1 LIGIF
6 VSIIAI
12 FQWRGLFKEIFIPY
26 EGRPPST
33 TGNPIFLAIY
43 LLLLTFL
50 TLSFALKEKKYLKKF
65 LYFLSFLFFLFV
77 IIFIT
82 QTRAAILGLAVGFL
96 YFFFFF
102 PFKKR
107 SISLA
112 FKIIIF
118 VLFVFG
124 IYGFYYINTQPLPKF
139 IQENKILLDVIQR
152 ILIKNIISDARVSA
166 WKVSWQAL
174 KARPILGY
182 GPENFSI
189 GFDKFYD
196 PSLPGIEKG
205 PEGFTAWYDRAH
217 NFIFDISVTA
227 GIPALIIYLLLF
239 GVLFWQLQKV
249 KYTNLHECEH
259 EPTRIVAQGIQA
271 TIIAYLVANFFS
283 FDSFS
288 SYLISFLLIGYS
300 LHLISEKRSEERG
313 FKRIRRIYTDILKWQ
328 GAIIFLLF
336 ILLVWFIWDF
346 NIKPLKIN
354 LEIESACRFSEK
366 GLCQKAIE
374 KMEKILPE
382 KSFLDHYLRLE
393 YLDIIAQC
401 VQENRE
407 MAFELAKKATE
418 ILKENTKIRPYYT
431 RNWLLLGGYTNILIE
446 GGEKNLKDEAI
457 SYFEKAKEI
466 SPKRQ
471 EIPLGLSK
479 TYLLTEE
486 YQKAKE
492 SAQECINLNARLGD
506 CWWQMALIN
515 VYLGEEEMA
524 KKNMEIAKEKG
535 YQIDSEISLLEL
547 AKAYLKR
554 EKYQELIKIYQKL
567 IAIKPKNPKY
577 HIALAV
583 FYKESGQIEEAKKE
597 ALKIL
602 ELFPEY
608 KKEAEE
614 FLKTLSK

>member
-1 LIGIF
+1 
-6 VSIIAI
+6 
-12 FQWRGLFKEIFIPY
+12 
-26 EGRPPST
+26 
-33 TGNPIFLAIY
+33 
-43 LLLLTFL
+43 
-50 TLSFALKEKKYLKKF
+50 
-65 LYFLSFLFFLFV
+65 
-77 IIFIT
+77 
-82 QTRAAILGLAVGFL
+82 
-96 YFFFFF
+96 
-102 PFKKR
+102 
-107 SISLA
+107 
-112 FKIIIF
+112 
-118 VLFVFG
+118 
-124 IYGFYYINTQPLPKF
+124 
-139 IQENKILLDVIQR
+139 
-152 ILIKNIISDARVSA
+152 
-166 WKVSWQAL
+166 
-174 KARPILGY
+174 
-182 GPENFSI
+182 
-189 GFDKFYD
+189 
-196 PSLPGIEKG
+196 
-205 PEGFTAWYDRAH
+205 
-217 NFIFDISVTA
+217 
-227 GIPALIIYLLLF
+227 
-239 GVLFWQLQKV
+239 
-249 KYTNLHECEH
+249 
-259 EPTRIVAQGIQA
+259 
-271 TIIAYLVANFFS
+271 
-283 FDSFS
+283 
-288 SYLISFLLIGYS
+288 LLIGYS
-300 LHLISEKRSEERG
+300 LQLISNNAESAESSQHG
-313 FKRIRRIYTDILKWQ
+313 SIRIERIYADNILKWR
-328 GAIIFLLF
+328 GGITFLLF
-336 ILLVWFIWDF
+336 IVLVWFIWDF

-354 LEIESACRFSEK
+354 REIELARRFSEK

-515 VYLGEEEMA
+515 VYLGEEETA
-524 KKNMEIAKEKG
+524 KENMEIAKEKG

-554 EKYQELIKIYQKL
+554 ENYQELIKIYQKL

-577 HIALAV
+577 YIALAV

-614 FLKTLSK
+614 FLKNIGK